1 MVKGC
6 SIRRAENH
14 CSMHGSGDERNRGR
28 DDQTEG
34 IFSRLLKDPMDTLVL
49 LHKMPLKLL

>member
-6 SIRRAENH
+6 SVRRAENH
-14 CSMHGSGDERNRGR
+14 CSMHGR
-28 DDQTEG
+28 DDQTEW

-49 LHKMPLKLL
+49 PHKMPLKLL